1 MNFICISH
9 PPLFPINKVINNCPH
24 PRILLSTELMD
35 ELEEM
40 SSEERNLYLVVKS
53 GVVKTEAALM
63 FDVIYVLAY
72 ALQAL
77 KESQHPVRTRVA

>member
-1 MNFICISH
+1 
-9 PPLFPINKVINNCPH
+9 
-24 PRILLSTELMD
+24 MD